1 MNLRY
6 LRVTSI
12 DNHALHGYLFARG
25 RNAEEF
31 AATPKKGRRC
41 EAQIVTNGIMQQS
54 SESKSMLVV
63 PRNSNWRLLETEADP
78 IDRIRVGKE
87 DNEEGFLLR
96 MGLAFVSHE
105 TLCS

>member
-1 MNLRY
+1 
-6 LRVTSI
+6 
-12 DNHALHGYLFARG
+12 
-25 RNAEEF
+25 
-31 AATPKKGRRC
+31 
-41 EAQIVTNGIMQQS
+41 
-54 SESKSMLVV
+54 MLVV